1 METEK
6 NKFKVLIIED
16 DNNIFNTLKRGLESS
31 EYKVWRATSGN
42 EALKLFKDTNFMV
55 VISEAMMPDITGTEL
70 VRRLKRIDSKINVI
84 TLTTYSFASFGVETL
99 EAGAYAYLLKPLN
112 IKEVMLFLRRAIEN
126 TYLANQARQKR
137 AYKDMSIL
145 DGLTGVYNH
154 RYFDEVLDWHVAH
167 LRRHPQAL
175 SLFMIDIDNFKRYND
190 TKGHP
195 QGDRALSDAARLFSD
210 SLRDDDQVF
219 RYGGEEFT
227 IIMPQTPQRQAII
240 VGDRLIASVRVKLPV
255 TISVGLSTFPD
266 NAQTKKELIGKA
278 DKALY
283 QAKAL
288 GRDRLCAFDE
298 RAKK

>member
-1 METEK
+1 MNVQK
-6 NKFKVLIIED
+6 NQFKILIIED
-16 DNNIFNTLKRGLESS
+16 DSNVYNTLKRGFDGS
-31 EYKVWRATSGN
+31 EYKVWRATSGT
-42 EALKLFKDTNFMV
+42 EALKLFKNINFMV

-70 VRRLKRIDSKINVI
+70 IKRLKKINQRINVI
-84 TLTTYSFASFGVETL
+84 TLTSYSFASFGVETL

-112 IKEVMLFLRRAIEN
+112 MKEVKLFLKRAIEN
-126 TYLANQARQKR
+126 TYLATQARQRR

-154 RYFDEVLDWHVAH
+154 RYFDEVLDWHIAH

-175 SLFMIDIDNFKRYND
+175 SLFMIDIDHFKRYND

-195 QGDRALSDAARLFSD
+195 EGDRALSDTARLFAE
-210 SLRDDDQVF
+210 SLRDNDQVF

-227 IIMPQTPQRQAII
+227 IIMPQTPQKQAKI
-240 VGDRLIASVRVKLPV
+240 VGERLVISASVKLPV

-266 NAQTKKELIGKA
+266 NAQTKKELIDKA

-288 GRDRLCAFDE
+288 GRNRLCVFDE

>member
-16 DNNIFNTLKRGLESS
+16 DNNTFNTLKRGLESS
-31 EYKVWRATSGN
+31 EYKVWRAASGN
-42 EALKLFKDTNFMV
+42 EALKLFKNINFMV
-55 VISEAMMPDITGTEL
+55 VISESMMPDITGTEL
-70 VRRLKRIDSKINVI
+70 VKRLKKINSKINVI

-112 IKEVMLFLRRAIEN
+112 MKEVMLFLMRAIES

-137 AYKDMSIL
+137 AYKDMAIL

-154 RYFDEVLDWHVAH
+154 RYFDEVLDWHIAH
-167 LRRHPQAL
+167 LRRHPQTL

-190 TKGHP
+190 TMGHP
-195 QGDRALSDAARLFSD
+195 QGDRALSDTAQLFAE

-227 IIMPQTPQRQAII
+227 IIMPQTAQKQARI
-240 VGDRLIASVRVKLPV
+240 VGDRLIASARVKLPV

-266 NAQTKKELIGKA
+266 NAQTKKELIDRA
-278 DKALY
+278 DKAMY

-288 GRDRLCAFDE
+288 GKNRLCTFDQK
-298 RAKK
+298 AKK

>member
-16 DNNIFNTLKRGLESS
+16 DNNIFNTVKRGLEGS

-42 EALKLFKDTNFMV
+42 EALELFKNINFMV

-70 VRRLKRIDSKINVI
+70 IKRLKKINSRINVI

-112 IKEVMLFLRRAIEN
+112 MKEVMLFLRRAIEN
-126 TYLANQARQKR
+126 TYLANQARQR
-137 AYKDMSIL
+137 RTYKDMSIL

-154 RYFDEVLDWHVAH
+154 RYFDEVLDWHIAH
-167 LRRHPQAL
+167 FRRHLQAL
-175 SLFMIDIDNFKRYND
+175 SLFMIDIDHFKRYND

-195 QGDRALSDAARLFSD
+195 QGDRALSDAARLFTE
-210 SLRDDDQVF
+210 SLREYDQVC

-227 IIMPQTPQRQAII
+227 IIMPQTPQRQAKI
-240 VGDRLIASVRVKLPV
+240 VGDRLIVSARVKLPV

-266 NAQTKKELIGKA
+266 NAQTKKELIDKA
-278 DKALY
+278 DKAMY

-288 GRDRLCAFDE
+288 GRNRLCVFDE
-298 RAKK
+298 RG

>member
-1 METEK
+1 MEIEK

-31 EYKVWRATSGN
+31 EYKVWRAASGN
-42 EALKLFKDTNFMV
+42 EALKLFKNINFMV

-70 VRRLKRIDSKINVI
+70 IKRLKKINSKINVI

-112 IKEVMLFLRRAIEN
+112 MKEVMLFLRRAIEN
-126 TYLANQARQKR
+126 TYLANQARQR
-137 AYKDMSIL
+137 RTYKDMSIL

-154 RYFDEVLDWHVAH
+154 RYFDEVLDWHIAH
-167 LRRHPQAL
+167 FRRHLQAL
-175 SLFMIDIDNFKRYND
+175 SLFMIDIDHFKRYND

-195 QGDRALSDAARLFSD
+195 QGDRALSDAARLFTE
-210 SLRDDDQVF
+210 SLREYDQVC

-227 IIMPQTPQRQAII
+227 IIMPQTPQRQAKI
-240 VGDRLIASVRVKLPV
+240 VGDRLIVSARVKLPV

-266 NAQTKKELIGKA
+266 NAQTKKELIDKA
-278 DKALY
+278 DKAMY

-288 GRDRLCAFDE
+288 GRNRLCVFDE
-298 RAKK
+298 RG

>member
-1 METEK
+1 M
-6 NKFKVLIIED
+6 LLDGSILP
-16 DNNIFNTLKRGLESS
+16 TL
-31 EYKVWRATSGN
+31 
-42 EALKLFKDTNFMV
+42 
-55 VISEAMMPDITGTEL
+55 MPDITGTEL
-70 VRRLKRIDSKINVI
+70 VKRLKKINPRINVI
-84 TLTTYSFASFGVETL
+84 TLTSYSFASFGVETL

-112 IKEVMLFLRRAIEN
+112 MGEVKLFLRRAIAN
-126 TYLANQARQKR
+126 TYLANQARQR
-137 AYKDMSIL
+137 MAYKEMSIL

-175 SLFMIDIDNFKRYND
+175 SLFMIDIDHFKRYND

-195 QGDRALSDAARLFSD
+195 EGDRALSDAARLFTE

-227 IIMPQTPQRQAII
+227 IIMPQTLQKQAKA
-240 VGDRLIASVRVKLPV
+240 VGERLILLASAKLPV
-255 TISVGLSTFPD
+255 TISIGVSTFPD
-266 NAQTKKELIGKA
+266 NAQTKKELIDKA

-288 GRDRLCAFDE
+288 GRNRLCVFDE
-298 RAKK
+298 RVKK

>member
-1 METEK
+1 MEIEK

>member
-1 METEK
+1 MDTQK
-6 NKFKVLIIED
+6 NQFKILIIED
-16 DNNIFNTLKRGLESS
+16 DNNVFNTLKRGFEGS
-31 EYKVWRATSGN
+31 EYKLWRATSST
-42 EALKLFKDTNFMV
+42 EALKLFKNINFMV

-70 VRRLKRIDSKINVI
+70 VKRLKKINPRINVI
-84 TLTTYSFASFGVETL
+84 TLTSYSFASFGVETL

-112 IKEVMLFLRRAIEN
+112 MGEVKLFLRRAIAN
-126 TYLANQARQKR
+126 TYLANQARQR
-137 AYKDMSIL
+137 MAYKEMSIL

-175 SLFMIDIDNFKRYND
+175 SLFMIDIDHFKRYND

-195 QGDRALSDAARLFSD
+195 EGDRALSDAARLFTE

-227 IIMPQTPQRQAII
+227 IIMPQTLQKQAKA
-240 VGDRLIASVRVKLPV
+240 VGERLILLASAKLPV
-255 TISVGLSTFPD
+255 TISIGVSTFPD
-266 NAQTKKELIGKA
+266 NAQTKKELIDKA

-288 GRDRLCAFDE
+288 GRNRLCVFDE
-298 RAKK
+298 RVKK

>member
-1 METEK
+1 MEIEK

-31 EYKVWRATSGN
+31 EYKVWRAASGN
-42 EALKLFKDTNFMV
+42 EALKLFKNINFMV

-70 VRRLKRIDSKINVI
+70 IKRLKKINSKINVI

-112 IKEVMLFLRRAIEN
+112 MKEVMVFLRRAIEN
-126 TYLANQARQKR
+126 TYLANQARQR
-137 AYKDMSIL
+137 RTYKDMSIL

-154 RYFDEVLDWHVAH
+154 RYFDEVLDWHIAH
-167 LRRHPQAL
+167 FRRHLQAL
-175 SLFMIDIDNFKRYND
+175 SLFMIDIDHFKRYND

-195 QGDRALSDAARLFSD
+195 QGDRALSDAARLFTE
-210 SLRDDDQVF
+210 SLREYDQVC

-227 IIMPQTPQRQAII
+227 IIMPQTPQRQAKI
-240 VGDRLIASVRVKLPV
+240 VGDRLIVSARVKLPV

-266 NAQTKKELIGKA
+266 NAQTKKELIDKA
-278 DKALY
+278 DKAMY

-288 GRDRLCAFDE
+288 GRNRLCVFDE
-298 RAKK
+298 RG